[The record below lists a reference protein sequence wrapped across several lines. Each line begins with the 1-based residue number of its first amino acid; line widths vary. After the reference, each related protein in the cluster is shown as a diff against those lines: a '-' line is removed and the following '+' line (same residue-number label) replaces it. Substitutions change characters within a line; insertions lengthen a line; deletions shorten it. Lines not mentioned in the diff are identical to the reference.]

1 MVAPALACPG
11 PVVPFPVAPHTIEE
25 TGLSFDL
32 LEQLVLKS
40 LHFSGELT
48 GGELSRR
55 LGLHYS
61 AIAPVLDHVKHQY
74 LVEVLGSGL
83 VAGPAYVY
91 RITDAGRQRALLFLE
106 QSHYV
111 GAAPVPFAAYE
122 AYMRAFAAVL
132 PRAAT
137 RERVRQAFGE
147 LVLSQHVLD
156 QLGPAVNGGHSL
168 FIYGAPGN
176 GKTVISQAIRNLLD
190 GEIAIPH
197 AIEANGHIIQVYD
210 AVVHEALDAPSF
222 ASDEALDTGHAP
234 DRRWARCRRPLL
246 TVGGEL
252 TLDALDLAYG
262 AVSKFYQAP
271 VQMAAN
277 GGVLV
282 IDDFGRQRC
291 PPAAILN
298 RWITPLESRVDYL
311 TLQTGQKLP
320 MPFGVLVVFA
330 TNIKPTELVDEA
342 FLRRIHYKVFAE
354 SPTVE
359 DFKRIFARCCQQRG
373 IAYEEAL
380 VDRLIAGSFTPKGI
394 PLRGCHPR
402 DLITQALSIAEYL
415 GEPEHLTDY
424 LLQMAFQTYFVDDAS
439 VGGRPGA

>member
-1 MVAPALACPG
+1 MLAPSPARTS
-11 PVVPFPVAPHTIEE
+11 PVVPFPEAPHTIEE

-40 LHFSGELT
+40 LHFAGELT
-48 GGELSRR
+48 GGEMCRR
-55 LGLHYS
+55 LGLQYS
-61 AIAPVLDHVKHQY
+61 AIAPVLEHVKHQY

-111 GAAPVPFAAYE
+111 GAAPVPFDAYE
-122 AYMRAFAAVL
+122 SYMRAFTAVL
-132 PRAAT
+132 PRPAT
-137 RERVRQAFGE
+137 RERVREAFGE
-147 LVLSQHVLD
+147 LVLSQRVLD

-197 AIEANGHIIQVYD
+197 AIEANGQIIQVYD
-210 AVVHEALDAPSF
+210 AVVHEALNGTRF
-222 ASDEALDTGHAP
+222 AGDEPLDTGHAP
-234 DRRWARCRRPLL
+234 DHRWVRCRRPLL

-252 TLDALDLAYG
+252 TLENLDLAYG
-262 AVSKFYQAP
+262 SVSKFYQAP
-271 VQMAAN
+271 VQMTAN

-291 PPAAILN
+291 SPAAILN

-320 MPFGVLVVFA
+320 MPFAVLVVFA

-354 SPTVE
+354 SPTAE
-359 DFKRIFARCCQQRG
+359 DFKRIFERCCQQRG
-373 IAYEEAL
+373 IEFQEVL
-380 VDRLIAGSFTPKGI
+380 VDRLIAGSFTAKRI

-402 DLITQALSIAEYL
+402 DLITQALAIAEYL
-415 GEPEHLTDY
+415 GEPEHLTDS
-424 LLQMAFQTYFVDDAS
+424 LMTMAFQTYFVDDRDS
-439 VGGRPGA
+439 RINET

>member
-1 MVAPALACPG
+1 MT
-11 PVVPFPVAPHTIEE
+11 PFPLAPHTLED

-48 GGELSRR
+48 GSELARR
-55 LGLHYS
+55 LGLQYS
-61 AIAPVLDHVKHQY
+61 AIVPVLEHIKHQY

-111 GAAPVPFAAYE
+111 GAAPVPFAEYE
-122 AYMRAFAAVL
+122 AYMRAFMAVL

-137 RERVRQAFGE
+137 RDRVRQAFGE
-147 LVLSQHVLD
+147 LVLSQRVLD

-197 AIEANGHIIQVYD
+197 AIEANGHIVQVYD
-210 AVVHEALDAPSF
+210 AVVHEAIDGAGF
-222 ASDEALDTGHAP
+222 AAEDALDTGHAP
-234 DRRWARCRRPLL
+234 DRRWVRCRRPLL

-252 TLDALDLAYG
+252 TLESLDLSYG
-262 AVSKFYQAP
+262 TVSKFYQAP

-291 PPAAILN
+291 SPAAILN

-354 SPTVE
+354 SPSVD
-359 DFKRIFARCCQQRG
+359 DFKRIFERCCQQRG
-373 IAYEEAL
+373 IEYDEAL
-380 VDRLIAGSFTPKGI
+380 VDRLIAEDYAPRRI

-402 DLITQALSIAEYL
+402 DLITQAMGLAEYL
-415 GEPEHLTDY
+415 GEPDRLTRP
-424 LLQMAFQTYFVDDAS
+424 LLKMAFSTYFVDDAPAS
-439 VGGRPGA
+439 GIVEA